1 MADLIK
7 SRITLVWALLVV
19 VTCLSW
25 SSTQGSGWL
34 SDPRIATSLVMLIA
48 FLKVRYILL
57 EFMETREA
65 PLWLRVTCEA
75 WVVVVCAAI
84 IAMRW
89 LL

>member
-7 SRITLVWALLVV
+7 SRITLVWALLVA

-25 SSTQGSGWL
+25 GSTQGSGWL
-34 SDPRIATSLVMLIA
+34 RDPQVTTALVMVIA
-48 FLKVRYILL
+48 FLKARYILL

-65 PLWLRVTCEA
+65 PLWLRAVGEV
-75 WVVVVCAAI
+75 WVVAVCGAI
-84 IAMRW
+84 IGMRW